1 VLKDIVSICTITL
14 VFYASQDIIYCW
26 QSARIQTC
34 FCRWALGRSCHATAN
49 AQHIH
54 RQRLRHLA
62 PLCCMV
68 LGYEARYT
76 EVEGGVNL
84 NVASWLC
91 GVNLIEKSSWTYEAD
106 LGAGP

>member
-1 VLKDIVSICTITL
+1 LFQFVPSPWFSTLLRILFTAGNPQEYKRVSADGLWEEVVMLLPTL
-14 VFYASQDIIYCW
+14 NTSIG
-26 QSARIQTC
+26 S
-34 FCRWALGRSCHATAN
+34 
-49 AQHIH
+49 
-54 RQRLRHLA
+54 LRHLA